1 MKAWGAGFA
10 VALGVMASAA
20 TAQDWKP
27 LDADNTLVM
36 ETSQGRVIIAL
47 APQIAPLGVERIKVL
62 TRRGFYDG
70 LLFHRVIA
78 HFVAQT
84 GNPNNRDGGKSDLPN
99 LPLESVF
106 KLTEA
111 VPHTV
116 VAKPAGA
123 TTGFIGAVPYV
134 AMNDLHMPPPKDL
147 PRAVRAWGTH
157 CRGVIGMGRDDEPK
171 NSANSEL
178 YLMRDTVPRLDR
190 DYTVVGR
197 VVSGFDALAALTV
210 GEPPAAPDAMTKVR
224 VLADIPAPE
233 RPELEIMNTDGAA
246 FAALV
251 KTKRA
256 EKGADFSVCDIE
268 VPVRAAR

>member
-1 MKAWGAGFA
+1 MKVWGAGLILA
-10 VALGVMASAA
+10 QVLALMATGASA
-20 TAQDWKP
+20 QEWKP

-36 ETSQGRVIIAL
+36 ETSKGRVIIAL
-47 APQIAPLGVERIKVL
+47 APQMAPQGVERIKVL

-70 LLFHRVIA
+70 LLFHRVIE

-106 KLTEA
+106 KLTDA
-111 VPHTV
+111 IPHTV
-116 VAKPAGA
+116 VARPAGA

-134 AMNDLHMPPPKDL
+134 AMNDLHMP
-147 PRAVRAWGTH
+147 AGSVRAWGTH

-210 GEPPAAPDAMTKVR
+210 GEPPVTPDAMTKVR
-224 VLADIPAPE
+224 VLADIPAAE
-233 RPELEIMNTDGAA
+233 RPKLEIMDTGGAA
-246 FAALV
+246 FASLV

-256 EKGADFSVCDIE
+256 QKGADFSVCDIE
-268 VPVRAAR
+268 VPVRAVP